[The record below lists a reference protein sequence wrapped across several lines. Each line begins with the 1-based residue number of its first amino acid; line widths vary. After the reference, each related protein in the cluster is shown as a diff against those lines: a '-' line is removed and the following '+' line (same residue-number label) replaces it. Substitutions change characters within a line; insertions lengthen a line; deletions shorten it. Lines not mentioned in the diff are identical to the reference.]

1 MFRIIPGNNEYVVS
15 LSQEFR
21 KYDGSVA
28 ILPKVGD
35 RISIEL
41 YGQKQLVC
49 PKWLSLIAHFEITL
63 PNMGYKALLN
73 VIFVDLNITFLRPVS
88 GKIPIFKSPVTVH
101 HHGRAY
107 RIIPS
112 FSKYAVS
119 SDGEVIEVAS
129 GAIVKITPERKKHG
143 VVISE
148 YPSVYIY
155 NPERLSY
162 KYLTVHRL
170 VAMTWVKNPHND
182 FVFRPIVNHIDGNKR
197 NFHYKNLEWCSFREN
212 NIHAVETGLKTDNIH
227 CKIRDYRNGE
237 IRQFSSLSQA
247 EQFMGLSRKV
257 LRTNNRALIKARL
270 INDKY
275 EFKLANDNSPWFY
288 ENRTEKVK
296 LGRYLVEVEYQDG
309 RIEQYHDTRDFKKK
323 FNIWNCPN
331 MEVMLNRARI
341 ENFGIKFTLIDFY
354 RDESIQAYN
363 VQTGEVI
370 ETKTIMEMSK
380 RTGIREYAIRYCIR
394 GEETWTK
401 SGYAFRYK
409 TDKPW
414 NISFI
419 DKDKEPGRKVKA
431 LNLISGEVLTFDA
444 IRQVARY
451 FSFKDR
457 SWLRNC
463 IENGK
468 EYNGWKFQFLNEQ

>member
-1 MFRIIPGNNEYVVS
+1 MFRIIPGNNEYLVS

-35 RISIEL
+35 KVSIEL
-41 YGQKQLVC
+41 YGQKHLVC

-63 PNMGYKALLN
+63 PDMSYKALSN
-73 VIFVDLNITFLRPVS
+73 VTFANMNVTFLRSVT
-88 GKIPIFKSPVTVH
+88 GKIPVFKKPVIIH
-101 HHGRAY
+101 KHGREY

-112 FSKYAVS
+112 FSKYAITA
-119 SDGEVIEVAS
+119 DGIVIEIAS
-129 GAIVKITPERKKHG
+129 GDVLKISSERKKHG

-162 KYLTVHRL
+162 KYVMIHRL
-170 VAMTWVKNPHND
+170 VAMAWVKNPQHD
-182 FVFRPIVNHIDGNKR
+182 FVFRPIVNHIDGNKG

-212 NIHAVETGLKTDNIH
+212 NIHAVDTGLREDNIH
-227 CKIRDYRNGE
+227 CKIRDYRTGE

-247 EQFMGLSRKV
+247 EQFMGLSTKV
-257 LRTNNRALIKARL
+257 LRANNQALIKARL

-275 EFKLANDNSPWFY
+275 EFKLADDNSPWFY

-309 RIEQYHDTRDFKKK
+309 KIEQYHDTRDFKNK
-323 FNIWNCPN
+323 FNLWNCPN
-331 MEVMLNRARI
+331 METMLNKARV
-341 ENFGIKFTLIDFY
+341 ENSGIKFTLIDFY
-354 RDESIQAYN
+354 HDESIQAYN
-363 VQTGEVI
+363 VQTGEVL

-380 RTGIREYAIRYCIR
+380 RTGVKDYAIRYCIR
-394 GEETWTK
+394 GKEVWTK
-401 SGYAFRYK
+401 GGYAFRYK

-414 NISFI
+414 DTSFI
-419 DKDKEPGRKVKA
+419 DRDEKPGKKVKA
-431 LNLISGEVLTFDA
+431 LNLTSSEILTFDS
-444 IRQVARY
+444 IRQMARY

-457 SWLRNC
+457 YWLKNC

-468 EYNGWKFQFLNEQ
+468 EYNGWKFQLLEEH